1 MNELDRLRSEIDN
14 LDRDLID
21 ILARRM
27 RCVERIAEVKRNEG
41 TPTRVPDR
49 EVAVRRAWADE
60 SERHGLDPH
69 SMLSILDTILEMSKQ
84 RQEEMR

>member
-1 MNELDRLRSEIDN
+1 MNELDRLRSEIN
-14 LDRDLID
+14 GLDRDLID

-41 TPTRVPDR
+41 TPTHVPGR
-49 EVAVRRAWADE
+49 EDAVRRAWADE
-60 SERHGLDPH
+60 SERRGLDPRP
-69 SMLSILDTILEMSKQ
+69 MLSILDTILEMSKQ